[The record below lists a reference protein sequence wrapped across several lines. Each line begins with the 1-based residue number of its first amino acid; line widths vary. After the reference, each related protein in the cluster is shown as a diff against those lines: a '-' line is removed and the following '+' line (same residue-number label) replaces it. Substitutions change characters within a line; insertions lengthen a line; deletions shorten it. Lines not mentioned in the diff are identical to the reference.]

1 VQQRCDEQPAH
12 AEELR
17 QAKLS
22 AGGLLGGRKMENI
35 GIIGTGVMGLTVAE
49 KIIAAGHNLTVYDVS
64 ADAARRAGNFGAQVV
79 QTPKDVAQK
88 SDIIL
93 LFLPGP
99 VEVADCVSSSD
110 GLLNAMQPGTSI
122 VDMSTSDPDISA
134 KMANLAEKKGVD
146 FLDAPVLGRP
156 ATVGQWALP
165 VGGQEEAI
173 ERCKPVFKI
182 FAAHIFHAGP
192 AGAGHK
198 IKLLNQLMFGAINAM
213 TAEMMAIADKVG
225 IEPRRLFEII
235 TASKAGTVS
244 NLFKELGKRVADG
257 NYEDPTFT
265 VDLLVKDIKLAV
277 QMAKENNA
285 PPLLARTIEL
295 INEVSQV
302 QGLGNK
308 DTSIMWTSYRGIWSG
323 K

>member
-1 VQQRCDEQPAH
+1 
-12 AEELR
+12 
-17 QAKLS
+17 
-22 AGGLLGGRKMENI
+22 MENI

-49 KIIAAGHNLTVYDVS
+49 KIIAAGHNLTVYDVF
-64 ADAARRAGNFGAQVV
+64 ADAARRAGNLGAQVA
-79 QTPKDVAQK
+79 QTPKVVAQK

-99 VEVADCVSSSD
+99 VQVADCVTSAD
-110 GLLNAMQPGTSI
+110 GLLSATQAGTSI
-122 VDMSTSDPDISA
+122 VDMSTSDPDVSA
-134 KMANLAEKKGVD
+134 KMAILAEKKEVD

-165 VGGQEEAI
+165 VGGNQEAI

-213 TAEMMAIADKVG
+213 TAEMMAIAEKIG
-225 IEPRRLFEII
+225 IEPGRLYEII
-235 TASKAGTVS
+235 IASQAGTVS
-244 NLFKELGKRVADG
+244 NLFKELGKRVANE

-285 PPLLARTIEL
+285 PPLLARTIEY

-302 QGLGNK
+302 QGMGNK
-308 DTSIMWTSYRGIWSG
+308 DTSIMWTSYRGIWTG

>member
-1 VQQRCDEQPAH
+1 
-12 AEELR
+12 
-17 QAKLS
+17 
-22 AGGLLGGRKMENI
+22 M
-35 GIIGTGVMGLTVAE
+35 
-49 KIIAAGHNLTVYDVS
+49 AA
-64 ADAARRAGNFGAQVV
+64 
-79 QTPKDVAQK
+79 
-88 SDIIL
+88 
-93 LFLPGP
+93 
-99 VEVADCVSSSD
+99 
-110 GLLNAMQPGTSI
+110 
-122 VDMSTSDPDISA
+122 
-134 KMANLAEKKGVD
+134 LAEKKEID

-156 ATVGQWALP
+156 ITVGQWALP
-165 VGGQEEAI
+165 VGGKETVI
-173 ERCKPVFKI
+173 ERCQPVFKI

-213 TAEMMAIADKVG
+213 TAEMMATAEKIG

-277 QMAKENNA
+277 QMAKDNNA
-285 PPLLARTIEL
+285 PPLLARTIEF

-302 QGLGNK
+302 QGLGSK
-308 DTSIMWTSYRGIWSG
+308 DTSIMWTSYRGIWDG

>member
-1 VQQRCDEQPAH
+1 
-12 AEELR
+12 
-17 QAKLS
+17 
-22 AGGLLGGRKMENI
+22 MENI

-49 KIIAAGHNLTVYDVS
+49 RIIAAGHNLTVYDVF
-64 ADAARRAGNFGAQVV
+64 AEAARRAENLGAQVA
-79 QTPKDVAQK
+79 QTPKDVAKK
-88 SDIIL
+88 SDLIL

-99 VEVADCVSSSD
+99 VEVADCITSAD
-110 GLLNAMQPGTSI
+110 GLLSAMKPGTAI
-122 VDMSTSDPDISA
+122 VDMSTSDPGVSE
-134 KMANLAEKKGVD
+134 KMASLAEKKGVD

-156 ATVGQWALP
+156 ITVGQWALP
-165 VGGQEEAI
+165 VGGNQEAI

-182 FAAHIFHAGP
+182 FAAHIFRAGP

-213 TAEMMAIADKVG
+213 TAEMMAIAEKVG
-225 IEPRRLFEII
+225 IEPGRLFEII
-235 TASKAGTVS
+235 TASQAGTVS
-244 NLFKELGKRVADG
+244 NLFKELGKRVSEE

-285 PPLLARTIEL
+285 PPLLARAVEL

-308 DTSIMWTSYRGIWSG
+308 DTSIMWTIYRGIWNG
-323 K
+323 N

>member
-1 VQQRCDEQPAH
+1 
-12 AEELR
+12 
-17 QAKLS
+17 
-22 AGGLLGGRKMENI
+22 MENI

-49 KIIAAGHNLTVYDVS
+49 KIIAAGHNLTVYDVF
-64 ADAARRAGNFGAQVV
+64 ADAARRAGNLGAQVA
-79 QTPKDVAQK
+79 QTPKVVAQK

-99 VEVADCVSSSD
+99 VQVADCVTSAD
-110 GLLNAMQPGTSI
+110 GLLSATQAGTSI
-122 VDMSTSDPDISA
+122 VDMSTSDPDVSA
-134 KMANLAEKKGVD
+134 KMAILAEKKEVD

-165 VGGQEEAI
+165 VGGNQEAI

-213 TAEMMAIADKVG
+213 TAEMMAIAEKIG
-225 IEPRRLFEII
+225 IEPGRLYEII
-235 TASKAGTVS
+235 IASQAGTVS
-244 NLFKELGKRVADG
+244 NLFKELGKRVADE

-285 PPLLARTIEL
+285 PPLLARTIEY

-302 QGLGNK
+302 QGMGNK
-308 DTSIMWTSYRGIWSG
+308 DTSIMWTSYRGIWTG